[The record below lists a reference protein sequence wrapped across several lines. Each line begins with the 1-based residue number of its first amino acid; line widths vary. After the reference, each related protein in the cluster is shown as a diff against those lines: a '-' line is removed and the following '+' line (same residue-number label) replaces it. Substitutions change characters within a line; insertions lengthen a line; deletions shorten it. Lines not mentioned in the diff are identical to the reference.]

1 MNTLFRL
8 LAATFA
14 LLAMFGAVT
23 IAVPPFNEHWLSFL
37 TIGIVGFAV
46 CRLLAWAFSK
56 S

>member
-1 MNTLFRL
+1 MKL
-8 LAATFA
+8 LAAIFA

-37 TIGIVGFAV
+37 AIGIVGFTV